1 MSGYTGLTVSPF
13 FSEGNRP
20 IGVDD
25 DIEMNHN
32 FGYNEVVHDNTH
44 YPVPDTRSPSSS
56 PSLDLTSSSVQSSL
70 AMTTMSSQCILM
82 SLTMSTQRGM
92 A

>member
-1 MSGYTGLTVSPF
+1 MSGYTGVSPL

-44 YPVPDTRSPSSS
+44 YPVPDTR
-56 PSLDLTSSSVQSSL
+56 
-70 AMTTMSSQCILM
+70 
-82 SLTMSTQRGM
+82 
-92 A
+92 